1 MSDISVKSIDDAIFE
16 ARSIV
21 NDLQVPYRNPDTTLI
36 TFLNTALRALYA
48 VRPDAFIGDFSSGVM
63 SNNAVETYYVTDL
76 GLTPP
81 TPFPVDDRLFFYPVV
96 AFIAGSVEIQ
106 DDEFT
111 DAARSAQLM
120 ASFKQQLQGA

>member
-1 MSDISVKSIDDAIFE
+1 MSDTSKKSIDDALFE

-21 NDLQVPYRNPDTTLI
+21 NDLQVPYRNPDTTLVV
-36 TFLNTALRALYA
+36 FLNTALRALYA
-48 VRPDAFIGDFSSGVM
+48 VRPDAYIGDFSSGVI
-63 SNNAVETYYVTDL
+63 SNNAVETFYATDL

-96 AFIAGSVEIQ
+96 AYIAGRIEIQ

-111 DAARSAQLM
+111 ESARSAQLM
-120 ASFKQQLQGA
+120 QSFLQQLQGA